1 MCHLATLTANKK
13 EIIQGMHYFRIQQCA
28 VIRKTNSK
36 QNNKNGSTPMGFH
49 ERHANNTSLI
59 RMNKKN

>member
-13 EIIQGMHYFRIQQCA
+13 EIIQSMHYFRIQQGA
-28 VIRKTNSK
+28 VNRKANSK
-36 QNNKNGSTPMGFH
+36 QNNKSSSTPMGFH

-59 RMNKKN
+59 RMKKN